1 MGRAMLVCLI
11 LVSGLTVLAGGC
23 ASQRGLPR
31 SDVRIEVVG
40 SAQVD
45 LRRPEVLITP
55 NGLRVHGW
63 ACRRS
68 RAMVGGL
75 GLSIE
80 RLDADG
86 RVVASVDVP
95 LSTTRLSDHPVGC
108 VAYDGQT
115 KWRLNEGETLRVLV
129 RHR

>member
-1 MGRAMLVCLI
+1 MGRGMLVRLI

-75 GLSIE
+75 ELRIE

-86 RVVASVDVP
+86 RVVATVDVP
-95 LSTTRLSDHPVGC
+95 LSTTRLP
-108 VAYDGQT
+108 
-115 KWRLNEGETLRVLV
+115 GEA
-129 RHR
+129 RHSR

>member
-1 MGRAMLVCLI
+1 MRRATAICLI
-11 LVSGLTVLAGGC
+11 LTSGLTVLAGC
-23 ASQRGLPR
+23 AGYRKLPR
-31 SDVRIEVVG
+31 SDVRVEVVS
-40 SAQVD
+40 SAQVQ

-55 NGLRVHGW
+55 DGLRVHGW

-75 GLSIE
+75 GLRIE
-80 RLDADG
+80 RLDAEG
-86 RVVASVDVP
+86 RVVATVDVP

-108 VAYDGQT
+108 VAYDGET
-115 KWRLNEGETLRVLV
+115 KWRLNEAESLRILV